1 MPIPVQNSVVLA
13 LVAMLAA
20 GCASSAASLYPQLP
34 TASAAAAGKGLSPA
48 DQQKIID
55 DLNAAKT
62 KSEQQAASQ

>member
-1 MPIPVQNSVVLA
+1 MPLHVPHSVVMA
-13 LVAMLAA
+13 LVAALMA
-20 GCASSAASLYPQLP
+20 GCASSAASLYPPLP